1 MENKQHNESKNVKY
15 RPDDMTVFLEA
26 SVELFSD
33 YIGEK
38 NKDRE
43 K

>member
-26 SVELFSD
+26 SD
-33 YIGEK
+33 YM
-38 NKDRE
+38 N
-43 K
+43 